1 MNYTEQIMFLIL
13 EELRKITKLLEKE
26 GEEE

>member
-1 MNYTEQIMFLIL
+1 MNYNEQIMFLIL